1 MVTTTDPP
9 LVIEELVV
17 TRGKRTFSP
26 EQLAAFARR
35 DQRVFDLLLRY
46 RGGET
51 VADQIVAELTPA
63 VRDKAG
69 RMSPQRPLYDRNDL
83 RQELMAEVLRLA
95 KIMRLTRPDFLTRR
109 LMLAA
114 AKRLTKRLEREWYL
128 QLELVRL
135 SDLAVEAEEDE
146 E

>member
-9 LVIEELVV
+9 VVIEELVV
-17 TRGKRTFSP
+17 TRRKRTFSP
-26 EQLAAFARR
+26 DQLATFARR
-35 DQRVFDLLLRY
+35 DQRVFDLLVRY
-46 RGGET
+46 RRGEE
-51 VADQIVAELTPA
+51 VDHLIVIELTPA

-69 RMSPQRPLYDRNDL
+69 RMNPQRPLYGRNDL
-83 RQELMAEVLRLA
+83 RQELMIEVLRLG

-114 AKRLTKRLEREWYL
+114 AKRLTKRLEREWYR
-128 QLELVRL
+128 QLEQVRL
-135 SDLAVEAEEDE
+135 SDLDVEPEEDE